1 MKDEDWNRIS
11 EDENDPDYWTELI
24 DRTSDAPI
32 DKPKRKIVPH
42 KKDWTKEELEE
53 LRKIEIPF

>member
-1 MKDEDWNRIS
+1 MRDEDWNRIS

-53 LRKIEIPF
+53 LSKIEIPF